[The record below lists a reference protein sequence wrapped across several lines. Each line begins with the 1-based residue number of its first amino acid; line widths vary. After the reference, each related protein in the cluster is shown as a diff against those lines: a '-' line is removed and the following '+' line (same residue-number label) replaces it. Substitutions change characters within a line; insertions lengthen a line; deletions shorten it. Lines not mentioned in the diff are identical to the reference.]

1 MSKFFRANANLKIL
15 ADKSFKSIE
24 EGAYDTGKYDEGSH
38 ECINIRK
45 SILRCPNVP
54 LITEIKLSS
63 PSKGRL
69 NCAEA
74 DIDII
79 SIACA
84 MVNSGSTALS
94 VLTQPYFFSG
104 SIKHLATIRDKVQ
117 TPILMKDII
126 VSEIQIKCAKKVG
139 ADCVL
144 LIQSI
149 FDGNLAEG
157 SIEKFSEFAR
167 KKGLNVLVEVHSED
181 EFKEVI
187 RSRQKYDLI
196 GINNRD
202 LNTFEID
209 IRTTERLLRKYDK
222 GKNIVVSESGISC
235 PEEILFL
242 KRAGADAFLVGTS
255 IIESPDINSKVREL
269 YYSF

>member
-24 EGAYDTGKYDEGSH
+24 EGAYDIDKYDQRSH
-38 ECINIRK
+38 ECINIGK

-54 LITEIKLSS
+54 LITEVKLSS

-69 NCAEA
+69 NRAETN
-74 DIDII
+74 IDIV
-79 SIACA
+79 SIACT
-84 MVNSGSTALS
+84 MVNAGSTALS

-104 SIKHLATIRDKVQ
+104 SIQHLAAVRDKVQ

-126 VSEIQIKCAKKVG
+126 VSDIQIQCARKVG
-139 ADCVL
+139 ADCIL

-157 SIEKFSEFAR
+157 SIDKLSDFA
-167 KKGLNVLVEVHSED
+167 KKQGLNVLVEVHSED

-187 RSRQKYDLI
+187 ASRQKYDLI

-209 IRTTERLLRKYDK
+209 IKTTERLLSKYDK
-222 GKNIVVSESGISC
+222 GKHIVVSESGISS
-235 PEEILFL
+235 PEEIQLL

-255 IIESPDINSKVREL
+255 IIESPNIDSKIREL
-269 YYSF
+269 YYAF